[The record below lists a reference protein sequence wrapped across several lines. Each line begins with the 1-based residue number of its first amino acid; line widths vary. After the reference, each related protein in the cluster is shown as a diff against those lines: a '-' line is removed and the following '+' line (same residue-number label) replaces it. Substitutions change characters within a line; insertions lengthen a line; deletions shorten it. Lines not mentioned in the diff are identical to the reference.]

1 MAEVLIVGGILLAFA
16 AGWCL
21 CSLMTMAKL
30 TDLDSTNEELARMLD
45 NERAVE
51 CNLRE
56 RIAEHVQRCINCRE
70 GYEARLKEKEA

>member
-1 MAEVLIVGGILLAFA
+1 MAALLITVGILFAFI
-16 AGWCL
+16 AGWGI

-51 CNLRE
+51 CNMRE